1 MKVTVIGGGLAGCEA
16 ALQLGKRGREVTLVE
31 MKPLQRTPA
40 QVTDALCELVCSN
53 SFRSDNPQ
61 NAIGLLH
68 EELRRLGS
76 AILAAADATKV
87 PAGDALAVDRA
98 AFSAHVTAQL
108 QSCSTVS
115 REAREVTEL
124 PPEGERTIVATGPL
138 TSPAL
143 AASIGALTGGGNGLY
158 FYDSIAPIV
167 AADSIDR
174 TIAFEASRWGK
185 GDGADY
191 LNLPLN
197 QAEYRA
203 FVQAL
208 RDGEKVVPHAFE
220 EPKYFE
226 GCLPIEVMAERGD
239 DVLAFGPMKPV
250 GLDDPRTGRWPHAV
264 VQLRK
269 EDRAATA
276 YNLVGFQTR
285 LTWPEQRRI
294 FRMLPGLANV
304 EFLRLGQIHRNT
316 FLDSPKLLDG
326 HFALKARPTTHFAG
340 QITGVEGYVESTAM
354 GLLCG
359 LAVEASLAGRTFVP
373 PPPETALGALYRHVR
388 GELAF
393 DGRAFQPTN
402 VTWALFPPPEAK
414 AKKHERRARQVARAR
429 EALQTWATAEGHA
442 CAPVPPAR
450 PEVAA

>member
-1 MKVTVIGGGLAGCEA
+1 MNVTVIGGGLAGCEA
-16 ALQLGKRGREVTLVE
+16 ALQLARRGRAVTLVE

-98 AFSAHVTAQL
+98 GFSAHVTAQL
-108 QSCSTVS
+108 QSCPTLV

-124 PPEGERTIVATGPL
+124 PPEDVRTIVATGPL

-143 AASIGALTGGGNGLY
+143 AAAIGVATGGGNGLY
-158 FYDSIAPIV
+158 FYDAIAPIV

-174 TIAFEASRWGK
+174 SIAFEQSRWGK
-185 GDGADY
+185 GESADY
-191 LNLPLN
+191 LNLPLD
-197 QAEYRA
+197 QPEYRA

-250 GLDDPRTGRWPHAV
+250 GLVDPRTGRWPFAA

-269 EDRAATA
+269 EDRAGTA

-294 FRMLPGLANV
+294 FRTLPGLANV

-316 FLDSPKLLDG
+316 FLDAPRLLDERL
-326 HFALKARPTTHFAG
+326 ALKTRPTTHFAG
-340 QITGVEGYVESTAM
+340 QIAGVEGYVESTAL
-354 GLLCG
+354 GLLCA
-359 LAVEASLAGRTFVP
+359 LAVEATLAGRAFTP

-388 GELAF
+388 GELT
-393 DGRAFQPTN
+393 DDRRAYQPTN
-402 VTWALFPPPEAK
+402 VTWALFPPAEER

-429 EALQTWATAEGHA
+429 EALQTWATAEGLS
-442 CAPVPPAR
+442 CASPPAPR
-450 PEVAA
+450 PEATR

>member
-16 ALQLGKRGREVTLVE
+16 TLQLGKRGRSVTLVE

-40 QVTDALCELVCSN
+40 QVSDALCELVCSN

-61 NAIGLLH
+61 NAVGLLH

-143 AASIGALTGGGNGLY
+143 AASIAAVTGGGNGLY

-316 FLDSPKLLDG
+316 FLDAPALLDG
-326 HFALKARPTTHFAG
+326 HLALKARPTTHFAG

-359 LAVEASLAGRTFVP
+359 LAVEARLAGRSFVP
-373 PPPETALGALYRHVR
+373 PPAETALGALYRHVR
-388 GELAF
+388 GELL
-393 DGRAFQPTN
+393 DEKRAYQPTN

-414 AKKHERRARQVARAR
+414 VKKHERRARQVARAR

-442 CAPVPPAR
+442 CAPVPPPR